1 MALASFRTLNSLG
14 PPVSNS
20 FAAYAAIADFVRP
33 ARVPGF
39 RFGFGT
45 GFVFFG
51 ILIGAITT
59 FRRVGGNS
67 LIRPEVY

>member
-1 MALASFRTLNSLG
+1 MALASFRTLNSPG
-14 PPVSNS
+14 PTVSIS
-20 FAAYAAIADFVRP
+20 LAAAAAIPAFVRP

-51 ILIGAITT
+51 ILMVPIVT
-59 FRRVGGNS
+59 FRGVKQS
-67 LIRPEVY
+67 P

>member
-1 MALASFRTLNSLG
+1 MALASFRTLNWSIPALSISLT
-14 PPVSNS
+14 
-20 FAAYAAIADFVRP
+20 AAAAINDLVRP

-51 ILIGAITT
+51 ILIVARTPGPLE
-59 FRRVGGNS
+59 G
-67 LIRPEVY
+67 PPPD